1 MSIIQ
6 SGATTALWTIDPTST
21 AGRITAYDASGNC
34 MADVSSLSNTLNALS
49 SSVVFT
55 LGGQS
60 SMGIGIASTSGTITV
75 TFEGSMDGTNWFNLN
90 AYPVAGGNAV
100 STATAN
106 GQWVCSVASY
116 YQVRVIVT
124 SITVGASMVVNAT
137 ISPSESSMVQQE
149 VTQGAGSTLANA
161 WTVQITDTSNGP
173 ANVEAKGTQGA
184 AALMV
189 QAFKDSGRVAFI
201 ADGYAVGSFPTETLI
216 SLVPV
221 RIAASSITAGSSAT
235 SLTIT
240 AGKTLRLQSLALV
253 VRNTASVQD
262 SCMIRVRMNTGT
274 VLTSSQHIFST
285 AVTVPDS
292 TSGGTAAA
300 FVDIP
305 DGLEVSGTVQIG
317 IGILAPSSSLT
328 ADVSLIGYEY

>member
-1 MSIIQ
+1 
-6 SGATTALWTIDPTST
+6 
-21 AGRITAYDASGNC
+21 
-34 MADVSSLSNTLNALS
+34 
-49 SSVVFT
+49 
-55 LGGQS
+55 
-60 SMGIGIASTSGTITV
+60 
-75 TFEGSMDGTNWFNLN
+75 
-90 AYPVAGGNAV
+90 
-100 STATAN
+100 
-106 GQWVCSVASY
+106 
-116 YQVRVIVT
+116 
-124 SITVGASMVVNAT
+124 
-137 ISPSESSMVQQE
+137 
-149 VTQGAGSTLANA
+149 
-161 WTVQITDTSNGP
+161 
-173 ANVEAKGTQGA
+173 
-184 AALMV
+184 MV